1 MLIRS
6 QDKLTLLN
14 IEAITTISVGISGL
28 TVDADTDSSSY
39 TLGDYGT
46 IQKAIKVLDMIQK
59 WYAIQKGKKPCY
71 VSTDKRLAEYC
82 FQMPEDSE
90 VE

>member
-6 QDKLTLLN
+6 QDKLTIIN
-14 IEAITTISVGISGL
+14 VKAITAIEVVVNCL
-28 TVDADTDSSSY
+28 TVDTDTDNSAY
-39 TLGDYGT
+39 TLGEYDT
-46 IQKAIKVLDMIQK
+46 TRKAIKVLDMIQE

-82 FQMPEDSE
+82 FQMPEDYE
-90 VE
+90 VK

>member
-6 QDKLTLLN
+6 QDKLTIIN
-14 IEAITTISVGISGL
+14 IEAITTISIRMNGL
-28 TVDADTDSSSY
+28 MVDADTDGSTY
-39 TLGDYGT
+39 TLGEYET
-46 IQKAIKVLDMIQK
+46 MRKTVKVLDMIQE

-71 VSTDKRLAEYC
+71 VSTDKRLKECC

-90 VE
+90 LE

>member
-6 QDKLTLLN
+6 QDNLTIIN
-14 IEAITTISVGISGL
+14 IEAITTIAVGVNGL
-28 TVDADTDSSSY
+28 TVDADTDGSTY
-39 TLGDYGT
+39 TMGEYST
-46 IQKAIKVLDMIQK
+46 MRKAVKVLDMIQE

>member
-46 IQKAIKVLDMIQK
+46 IQKAIKVLNMIQE
-59 WYAIQKGKKPCY
+59 WYLIQKEKKPCY
-71 VSTDKRLAEYC
+71 VSTDRRLKECC

-90 VE
+90 LE

>member
-6 QDKLTLLN
+6 QDKLTIVN
-14 IEAITTISVGISGL
+14 IEAIATIAVGVNSL
-28 TVDADTDSSSY
+28 TVDAGTDESTY
-39 TLGDYGT
+39 TLGQYET
-46 IQKAIKVLDMIQK
+46 KRKAIKVLDMIQE

-82 FQMPEDSE
+82 FDMPEDYE
-90 VE
+90 VK

>member
-6 QDKLTLLN
+6 QDKLTIIN
-14 IEAITTISVGISGL
+14 IEAITTISVRMNGL
-28 TVDADTDSSSY
+28 MVDADTDGSTY
-39 TLGDYGT
+39 TLGEYET
-46 IQKAIKVLDMIQK
+46 MRKTVKVLDMIQE